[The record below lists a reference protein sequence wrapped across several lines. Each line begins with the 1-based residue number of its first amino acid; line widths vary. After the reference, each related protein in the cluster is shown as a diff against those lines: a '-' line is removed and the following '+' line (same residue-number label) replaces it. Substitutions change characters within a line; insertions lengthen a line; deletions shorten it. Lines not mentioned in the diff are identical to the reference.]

1 MAFTENQL
9 RNITGIE
16 DEWMTI
22 PLIPSGVVT
31 EDEIENWTNVYIGV
45 DYAPGPP
52 IADFAFAI
60 VAETLQVDFFDQ
72 SENKPEEWLW
82 DFGDPSSGSNSSA
95 DQYPIHFF

>member
-31 EDEIENWTNVYIGV
+31 EDEIENWTNLYIGV

-60 VAETLQVDFFDQ
+60 VA
-72 SENKPEEWLW
+72 PPP
-82 DFGDPSSGSNSSA
+82 PSLTHRILSRNRCSKA
-95 DQYPIHFF
+95 LAR